1 MARPKKDNPLMRVTI
16 SVDPS
21 DYRAM
26 ETLAQNNDLST
37 AWLIRHAM
45 REFLERESDQPVFK
59 PPNKKE
65 AQKGAKKG

>member
-1 MARPKKDNPLMRVTI
+1 MRVTI
-16 SVDPS
+16 SVDPF

-45 REFLERESDQPVFK
+45 REFLERESGQPVFK
-59 PPNKKE
+59 PSD
-65 AQKGAKKG
+65 QKGVKKG